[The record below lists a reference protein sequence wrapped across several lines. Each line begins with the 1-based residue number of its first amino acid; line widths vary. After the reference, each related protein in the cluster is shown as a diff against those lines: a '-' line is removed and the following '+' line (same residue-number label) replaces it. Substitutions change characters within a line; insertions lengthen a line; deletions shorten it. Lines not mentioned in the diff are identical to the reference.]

1 MPPELFTL
9 EELVTISQVP
19 LLPTDIATLAREL
32 VTIEVRQAVG
42 AARYDAL
49 TDVSPFKAIALG
61 AAKRGINNSLGL
73 RATSEEIDDYK
84 YTNTFA
90 TETLMEIELT
100 EAEVTKIQRRAGI
113 SQSFSIAPAVPV
125 ETPCCSGPYGCSIC
139 QPSRYASIC
148 NF

>member
-9 EELVTISQVP
+9 EELVTLSQVA

-32 VTIEVRQAVG
+32 VTIEVRLAVG

-49 TDVSPFKAIALG
+49 TDVTPFKAIALG
-61 AAKRGINNSLGL
+61 AAKRGINNALGL
-73 RATSEEIDDYK
+73 RSTSEEIDDYK

-90 TETLMEIELT
+90 TETLLEIELT

-113 SQSFSIAPAVPV
+113 SQAFSVAPAVPV
-125 ETPCCSGPYGCSIC
+125 ETPCCTGPYGCSIC
-139 QPSRYASIC
+139 QPSRYQTAC
-148 NF
+148 YY